1 MLGQSGMLYLMRS
14 IGSDFDLTVKRN
26 DLTII
31 YNITVVQAM
40 LKQI

>member
-1 MLGQSGMLYLMRS
+1 MLGQSGMLHLMRP

-31 YNITVVQAM
+31 YNNTVVQVM
-40 LKQI
+40 LEQI